1 MRPDAATP
9 FNVQSASACATRA
22 SVAPRALPRTRIV
35 ILGSVAV
42 ALAFASPAPPVAQA
56 QDLDGLK
63 NEALGLVEARSKQVQ
78 EIVDMLFSF
87 GELGMQEFETQR
99 YLTSILSDAGFEVE
113 LGVAGM
119 PSAWTARW
127 SNGDGDPV
135 IALGSDVDGI
145 PQSNQKPGVGYRE
158 PIVSMAPGHGEGHNS
173 GQAVNIVAAL
183 AVKELMERDGISGTL
198 LIWPGIAEEQL
209 GSKAYFVREGVFEGV
224 DVNLFTHVSNNFGV
238 SWGQG
243 GGNALMSVQY
253 RFAGETAHSAGAPW
267 RGRSALDAVM
277 LMAQAVEYKREHL
290 RPAYRIHYIIV
301 DGGDQPNVVPQTATI
316 WFFFRERDYDGVMAI
331 YNAANKMAEG
341 AALMTDTQVDTI
353 MTIGSA
359 WSRHFNKPV
368 AEATYANMER
378 VGLPDW
384 DDADVALAKGIQREL
399 GSEEEGLATEIRE
412 LQGPVDLSRSLG
424 GGSDDIGD
432 ISWNMPTVT
441 LRFPSN
447 VSGTPGHHWANGIT
461 MATPIAHK
469 GAVAGAKVQALTV
482 LDLLIKDELIEDAWE
497 YFNDVQTAETTYTPF
512 ITPEDQPAIWLNADI
527 MRRWKPELEKHY
539 YDPSRFD
546 SYLEQLG
553 IEYPTVRS
561 TPVSQDGTGN
571 GGGEREE

>member
-1 MRPDAATP
+1 MRSIARAA
-9 FNVQSASACATRA
+9 V
-22 SVAPRALPRTRIV
+22 L
-35 ILGSVAV
+35 AV
-42 ALAFASPAPPVAQA
+42 AFLSLTPPPAHAQN
-56 QDLDGLK
+56 LEGLK
-63 NEALGLVEARSKQVQ
+63 DEVLGMVEARAKQVQ

-87 GELGMQEFETQR
+87 SELGMQEFETQR
-99 YLTSILSDAGFEVE
+99 YLTGMLEEAGFDIE

-127 SNGDGDPV
+127 SNGSGSPV

-145 PQSNQKPGVGYRE
+145 PQSNQKPGVGYRD
-158 PIVSMAPGHGEGHNS
+158 PVISMAPGHGEGHNS

-183 AVKELMERDGISGTL
+183 AVKDLMERDNISGTL

-209 GSKAYFVREGVFEGV
+209 GSKAYFVRDGVFDGV

-238 SWGQG
+238 SWGQS

-277 LMAQAVEYKREHL
+277 LMAQAIEYKREHL

-316 WFFFRERDYDGVMAI
+316 WFFFRERDYDGVMEI
-331 YNAANKMAEG
+331 YQAANRMAEG
-341 AALMTDTQVDTI
+341 AALMTDTQIDTI
-353 MTIGSA
+353 MTVGSA
-359 WSRHFNKPV
+359 WSRHFSRPV
-368 AEATYANMER
+368 AEATYANIEH
-378 VGLPDW
+378 VGLPEW
-384 DDADVALAKGIQREL
+384 SEDDITLAKGIQREL
-399 GSEEEGLATEIRE
+399 GSTETGLATQIRG
-412 LQGPVDLSRSLG
+412 LSGPVDLSRSLG

-441 LRFPSN
+441 LRYPSN
-447 VSGTPGHHWANGIT
+447 VSGTPGHNWANGIA

-469 GAVAGAKVQALTV
+469 GAVAGAKVQARTL
-482 LDLLIKDELIEDAWE
+482 LDLLLNEDLVAEAWD
-497 YFNDVQTAETTYTPF
+497 YFNNVQQEEMTYTPF

-527 MRRWKPELEKHY
+527 MARWKPELQKYY
-539 YDPSRFD
+539 YDPSRYG

-553 IEYPTVRS
+553 IEYPTIRAQPIS
-561 TPVSQDGTGN
+561 D
-571 GGGEREE
+571 GGGGKQR